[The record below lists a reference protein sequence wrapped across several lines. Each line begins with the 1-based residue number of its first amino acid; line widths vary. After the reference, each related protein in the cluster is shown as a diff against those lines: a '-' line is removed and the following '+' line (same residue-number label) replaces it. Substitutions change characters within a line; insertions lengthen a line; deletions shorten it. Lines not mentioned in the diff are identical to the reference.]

1 MLIESIKFNK
11 NLIKVLKQLKINF
24 ICLIK
29 RKNIIFS
36 PILVLK
42 SKVATV
48 RKDLQ
53 YNRYNFIRNL
63 GLVNLKALSVK

>member
-1 MLIESIKFNK
+1 MLIESIKLNK